1 MIDQDQTDW
10 EIGGSNHKGPTKTAV
25 GVGVSLHVGGWPC
38 QQGPILKK
46 NKGRVAGKGD
56 LASQH
61 QNHE

>member
-10 EIGGSNHKGPTKTAV
+10 EMGGTNHKGPTKTAV
-25 GVGVSLHVGGWPC
+25 GVSLRVGGWPC
-38 QQGPILKK
+38 QRDPNLKK

-61 QNHE
+61 QHHE